1 MVTKQRWQEAQT
13 YEQSYWANLAEQI
26 ASGSQGQLDWY
37 AWKAKLMEGRLEKH
51 LSAGG
56 RSHARILEIGSGPI
70 GIVTFLDWGQRY
82 TLDPLEKF
90 YAANATLS
98 KLRNPAVTYGI
109 GSGEQIPFDSNSF
122 DVVILDNVLDHV
134 HQAPQVLDEIQRV
147 LKSSGLFY
155 IAVNVHTNWG
165 AFLHRILSRL
175 KIDRGHPYTFTP
187 LSIREFLEV
196 RKFSVVQ
203 EFVNSYEEAR
213 LEDLRS
219 SSLKA
224 RIKAQT
230 GLSEF
235 VYFAVCLREQ
245 AR

>member
-51 LSAGG
+51 LSAAG

-98 KLRNPAVTYGI
+98 KLRNPAVTYGA

-122 DVVILDNVLDHV
+122 DIVILDNVLDHV
-134 HQAPQVLDEIQRV
+134 HQAPRVLDEIRRV
-147 LKSSGLFY
+147 LTTGGYFY

-187 LSIREFLEV
+187 ISIREFLAEHKLV
-196 RKFSVVQ
+196 AVQ
-203 EFVNSYEEAR
+203 EFVNSYEEAK

-219 SSLKA
+219 ASVRARVKA
-224 RIKAQT
+224 KT

-235 VYFAVCLREQ
+235 VYFAVCQQERVK
-245 AR
+245 